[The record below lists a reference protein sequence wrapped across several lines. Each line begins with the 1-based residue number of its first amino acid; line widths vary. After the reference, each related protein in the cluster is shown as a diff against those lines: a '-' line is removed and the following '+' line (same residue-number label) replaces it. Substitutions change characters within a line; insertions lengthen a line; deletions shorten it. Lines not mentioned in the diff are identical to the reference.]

1 MGGERKGGQGTSSR
15 RAQWQCTSLG
25 VCAHEVFDSRR
36 PTWSAR
42 GAGRRRPRSDR
53 SFWGALGNR
62 PGKEITSGRVGS
74 WHFFFVRSTCP
85 VNLPPFHV
93 DRAASRKSSRDHGAT
108 ARGRSASAGGGQ
120 RGRMDGQLAAHRSH
134 RHLAASSATPAP
146 TAQGMLGLE
155 FASDRP
161 TETKSLHCPSGFI
174 TGIRVRYGRRAYAPL
189 ASSMPCPAPMQAPDG
204 RRPHRSACAP
214 LCAGHAQRT
223 ATCTTSSSSAATA
236 GRAGRASGSRAR
248 WRTRSGSAPRRCT

>member
-1 MGGERKGGQGTSSR
+1 MHITGR
-15 RAQWQCTSLG
+15 
-25 VCAHEVFDSRR
+25 VCA
-36 PTWSAR
+36 R
-42 GAGRRRPRSDR
+42 GVRLAEAHLERSRRRPASTAFRSQLLG
-53 SFWGALGNR
+53 SFGQQTWKGDNERTFCSRAFLFFETNR
-62 PGKEITSGRVGS
+62 R
-74 WHFFFVRSTCP
+74 P
-85 VNLPPFHV
+85 VNFPPFHV

-108 ARGRSASAGGGQ
+108 ARGRSARAGGGQ
-120 RGRMDGQLAAHRSH
+120 RGRVDGPLAAHRSH
-134 RHLAASSATPAP
+134 RHLAASSAAPAP
-146 TAQGMLGLE
+146 AAQGMLGLE

-204 RRPHRSACAP
+204 RLPHRSACAP